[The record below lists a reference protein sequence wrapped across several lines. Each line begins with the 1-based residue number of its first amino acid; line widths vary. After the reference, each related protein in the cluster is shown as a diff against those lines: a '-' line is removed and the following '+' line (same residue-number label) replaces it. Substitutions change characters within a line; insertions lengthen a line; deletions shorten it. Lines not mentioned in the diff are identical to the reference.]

1 MRVGVVQP
9 RRDLAFDV
17 LAADAGSRVTGLH
30 LKRESRWKLA
40 GLIVNHKAA
49 FNLRVGTPVRRDGLQ
64 LFSGSH
70 DIDLMGTQRAQ
81 ELADL
86 FMWVCEVPTGVHH
99 DANRRVRAENGCQI
113 REPFEGKTGP
123 CRPAGWVQYAI
134 EVDED
139 SPHYFFSL
147 LPVRG
152 LPRGSGVHRTNGSV
166 DASRLKRCLTRAPCR
181 SALQIKLVRELIS

>member
-17 LAADAGSRVTGLH
+17 LAADAGSRVTGHH

-86 FMWVCEVPTGVHH
+86 FMWGMALTLDPSRDH
-99 DANRRVRAENGCQI
+99 
-113 REPFEGKTGP
+113 
-123 CRPAGWVQYAI
+123 
-134 EVDED
+134 
-139 SPHYFFSL
+139 
-147 LPVRG
+147 
-152 LPRGSGVHRTNGSV
+152 
-166 DASRLKRCLTRAPCR
+166 AS
-181 SALQIKLVRELIS
+181 